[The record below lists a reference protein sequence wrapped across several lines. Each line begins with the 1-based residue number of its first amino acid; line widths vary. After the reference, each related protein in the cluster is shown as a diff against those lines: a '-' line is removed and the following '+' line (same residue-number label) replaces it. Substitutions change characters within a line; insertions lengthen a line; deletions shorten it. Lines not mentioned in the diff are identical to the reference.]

1 MSQNVRKRKLL
12 FVCLLAR
19 HRRFYSIRVR
29 VETVLDVAFFAQNG
43 KWTHVIHKSM
53 RAQAM
58 FLITPCLLQITHY
71 LKGAYTT
78 SHIHAHARTHTHT
91 HTPPYPQ
98 KVSFYG
104 TRGNQPTVRIPGH
117 RNEEMS
123 GVTVSVSVSVSLS
136 FVSKRGRRSS
146 VLIVVDILRLASPLH
161 HCYVTLRIAV
171 VPNEAA
177 RRASGWHNSGKG
189 TKLTW

>member
-1 MSQNVRKRKLL
+1 
-12 FVCLLAR
+12 
-19 HRRFYSIRVR
+19 VR

-123 GVTVSVSVSVSLS
+123 GVTVSVSVSLS
-136 FVSKRGRRSS
+136 IVTKRGMRSS
-146 VLIVVDILRLASPLH
+146 VLIGVDILRLATPLH
-161 HCYVTLRIAV
+161 HCYATLRLAV

-177 RRASGWHNSGKG
+177 RRASRWRSNGEG
-189 TKLTW
+189 TKLTFTGCLSARGNRKGVKTTF